1 MKQRRKRE
9 PMDRDALIGMAADLF
24 RAKGFDGTTLD
35 QISKQTGVSR
45 FKLYAWFGSKEGI
58 LKAAFNATW
67 ARINE
72 QLIAKLRAEMDFRQA
87 LEVLLFVIQ
96 DFAERRDP
104 IAAMFLEFSRRE
116 GVDGHLQP
124 EVLRFNR
131 IIEDAIRRAVERG
144 EIHPIKPALLRS
156 MLFAVVEGLLYQV
169 YLAENRA
176 GVEAGF
182 ELGEIPGALMR
193 FVEPIFRKGGV
204 KPETDAGAAR
214 QAESERRQG

>member
-1 MKQRRKRE
+1 MEGWMKQRRRRGG
-9 PMDRDALIGMAADLF
+9 MDREALIGMAADLF

-35 QISKQTGVSR
+35 EISRQTGVSR
-45 FKLYAWFGSKEGI
+45 FKLYAWFGNKEGI

-67 ARINE
+67 ARINGE
-72 QLIAKLRAEMDFRQA
+72 LMAKLRAEMDFRET
-87 LEVLLFVIQ
+87 LEVLLFVLL

-104 IAAMFLEFSRRE
+104 IAALFLEFSRRE

-131 IIEDAIRRAVERG
+131 IVEEAIRRAAERG

-156 MLFAVVEGLLYQV
+156 ILFAVVEGLLYQV
-169 YLAENRA
+169 YLAENRP

-182 ELGEIPGALMR
+182 ALQESPEALMR
-193 FVEPIFRKGGV
+193 FVEPIIRQGGGMR
-204 KPETDAGAAR
+204 PEGNVGAAR
-214 QAESERRQG
+214 

>member
-1 MKQRRKRE
+1 MKQRRK
-9 PMDRDALIGMAADLF
+9 PGSVDRDTLIGMAADLF
-24 RAKGFDGTTLD
+24 RAKGFDGTTLEE
-35 QISKQTGVSR
+35 ISQQTGVSR
-45 FKLYAWFGSKEGI
+45 FKLYTWFGSKEGI

-72 QLIAKLRAEMDFRQA
+72 ELLAKLRAEMDFRQT
-87 LEVLLFVIQ
+87 LEVLLFVLL

-104 IAAMFLEFSRRE
+104 ITALFLEFSRRE

-131 IIEDAIRRAVERG
+131 IIEDAIRRAGERG
-144 EIHPIKPALLRS
+144 EIPPLKPALLRS
-156 MLFAVVEGLLYQV
+156 ILFAVVEGLLYQV

-182 ELGEIPGALMR
+182 TLQEIPEALMQ
-193 FVEPIFRKGGV
+193 FMEPIIRQGGGMR
-204 KPETDAGAAR
+204 PEGNVGAAR
-214 QAESERRQG
+214 

>member
-1 MKQRRKRE
+1 MKQRRKRG

-35 QISKQTGVSR
+35 QVSKETGVSR

-72 QLIAKLRAEMDFRQA
+72 QLIAKLRAEMDFRQT

-193 FVEPIFRKGGV
+193 FVEPIFRKGG
-204 KPETDAGAAR
+204 
-214 QAESERRQG
+214 

>member
-1 MKQRRKRE
+1 MTDRRKRQ
-9 PMDRDALIGMAADLF
+9 PMDRDALISMAADLF

-35 QISKQTGVSR
+35 EISEQAGVSR

-72 QLIAKLRAEMDFRQA
+72 ELMAKLRAEMDFRQT

-104 IAAMFLEFSRRE
+104 IAALFLEFSRRE
-116 GVDGHLQP
+116 GIDGHLQP
-124 EVLRFNR
+124 EVVRFNR
-131 IIEDAIRRAVERG
+131 IVEDAIRQAVARG

-156 MLFAVVEGLLYQV
+156 ILFALGEGLLYQV
-169 YLAENRA
+169 YLAENRP

-182 ELGEIPGALMR
+182 ELSDIPQALIR
-193 FVEPIFRKGGV
+193 FVEPLFRAKGG
-204 KPETDAGAAR
+204 GA
-214 QAESERRQG
+214 

>member
-9 PMDRDALIGMAADLF
+9 PMDRDALIGLAADLF

-67 ARINE
+67 ARIND

-87 LEVLLFVIQ
+87 LEVLLYVIQ

-156 MLFAVVEGLLYQV
+156 ILFAVGEGLLYQV

-182 ELGEIPGALMR
+182 ELGEIPDALMR
-193 FVEPIFRKGGV
+193 FVEPIFRKGG
-204 KPETDAGAAR
+204 PEA
-214 QAESERRQG
+214 

>member
-1 MKQRRKRE
+1 MKQRRKRGA
-9 PMDRDALIGMAADLF
+9 MDRDALIGMAADLF

-193 FVEPIFRKGGV
+193 FVEPIFRKGG
-204 KPETDAGAAR
+204 
-214 QAESERRQG
+214 